1 MQSQKTVFR
10 PLNARTPPAAD
21 TDRAGPAL
29 PPSKQIS
36 KGNRQSAFP
45 RRWIRCGGVIPFV
58 YIIWISRTATPSR
71 RNGGVVAPERRYRLA
86 GTAIPLRRN
95 SRACKKGA
103 PISPAGQ
110 VPKACRLR
118 LPIRQ
123 STPSAP
129 NRRPSRGHERTFPWA
144 RPLMRRFRRSSRL
157 FHDGWTKASS
167 GAVSKAPRQGG
178 PGERPH
184 LRKRVR
190 GRPVTRSYCS
200 HGRGSGGAR
209 RVSPDGL

>member
-71 RNGGVVAPERRYRLA
+71 RNGGAVAPEQPRVQKGCAHLTCRA
-86 GTAIPLRRN
+86 GPESL
-95 SRACKKGA
+95 
-103 PISPAGQ
+103 PSPSSHPTIGPFH
-110 VPKACRLR
+110 PKQASFPQARENF
-118 LPIRQ
+118 PMG
-123 STPSAP
+123 TPP
-129 NRRPSRGHERTFPWA
+129 
-144 RPLMRRFRRSSRL
+144 MRRFRRSSRL

-167 GAVSKAPRQGG
+167 GAVPKAPRQGS
-178 PGERPH
+178 PGGRPH